1 MSGVATAI
9 LISGRGSNM
18 RALVEAAKADGFPA
32 RIALVLSNRA
42 DAAGLD
48 FAREQGIETLVVSH
62 RDYDSRE
69 EFDAVIDAALRE
81 KGIELVCL
89 AGFMRILGAAFVDSW
104 QDRMINIHPSLLP
117 AFKGLQTHE
126 RVLESGVRI
135 TGCTVHFVRAQ
146 MDDGPIVAQAAVPV
160 LSGDTPETL
169 AARVLEAEH
178 TVYPKA
184 LALVAGAKVRV
195 VGENVLADEIDAD
208 CRMMVVG

>member
-1 MSGVATAI
+1 MNYI
-9 LISGRGSNM
+9 
-18 RALVEAAKADGFPA
+18 E
-32 RIALVLSNRA
+32 IAS
-42 DAAGLD
+42 
-48 FAREQGIETLVVSH
+48 
-62 RDYDSRE
+62 
-69 EFDAVIDAALRE
+69 
-81 KGIELVCL
+81 
-89 AGFMRILGAAFVDSW
+89 ILGAAFVDSW

-184 LALVAGAKVRV
+184 LALVAGARVRV
-195 VGENVLADEIDAD
+195 VGESVLADEIDAD